1 MNEVNPLK
9 QYFRRPALYLK
20 LPSGGVGY
28 AEGSLEMPE
37 NGELP
42 IYPMTAI
49 DDITSKTPDALFNGS
64 AIVDIIKSCVP
75 NIKDPWEVNSIDLD
89 PILVAIRTAST
100 GDKMEIETT
109 CPECKEDTKYDVNLS
124 RILAGFN
131 PGNYQQLVQIGNDLT
146 IKFRPLKYTEIN
158 KANTSQFDVQRMLIN
173 LQALPEGEEKL
184 NKSNE
189 VVKVIN
195 EMTMRL
201 IADTIEYIKVPEVTV
216 LDKNHI
222 FEFLTNI
229 DSKSYDLI
237 KDTNFSLRKSTENKP
252 LEIKC
257 MHCSKEYQQAF
268 TVNVSDFFG

>member
-28 AEGSLEMPE
+28 SEGSLEMPE

-109 CPECKEDTKYDVNLS
+109 CPECNEDTKYDVNLS

>member
-1 MNEVNPLK
+1 
-9 QYFRRPALYLK
+9 
-20 LPSGGVGY
+20 
-28 AEGSLEMPE
+28 
-37 NGELP
+37 
-42 IYPMTAI
+42 
-49 DDITSKTPDALFNGS
+49 
-64 AIVDIIKSCVP
+64 
-75 NIKDPWEVNSIDLD
+75 
-89 PILVAIRTAST
+89 
-100 GDKMEIETT
+100 
-109 CPECKEDTKYDVNLS
+109 
-124 RILAGFN
+124 
-131 PGNYQQLVQIGNDLT
+131 
-146 IKFRPLKYTEIN
+146 
-158 KANTSQFDVQRMLIN
+158 MLIN